1 MQLWVPVAL
10 PQLWL
15 FGLVAVPFLFLVARM
30 MWRRGDERDTTRE
43 SRSRLGIV
51 IQAMG
56 LVAAAVGPIHPG
68 RPWLSPVAIVS
79 YIAIF
84 ILVGGAGA
92 IFAASS
98 AALGK
103 NWSFQARTLSDHELI
118 RRGPYARV
126 RHPIYFG
133 MLLFM
138 FGMAIAY
145 GHFWQLLLAVPLFV
159 IGTNIRTTAEDRLLE
174 RHFGDEFQEYRRT
187 TPSLIPR
194 IN

>member
-30 MWRRGDERDTTRE
+30 MWRRGDERDTTRK
-43 SRSRLGIV
+43 SKSRLGII

-103 NWSFQARTLSDHELI
+103 NWSFQARTLSDHELV

-126 RHPIYFG
+126 RHPIYSG
-133 MLLFM
+133 CCSSCSE
-138 FGMAIAY
+138 
-145 GHFWQLLLAVPLFV
+145 WRSPT
-159 IGTNIRTTAEDRLLE
+159 GTPGSCCSQSRFSSSARISALTAEDRLLE
-174 RHFGDEFQEYRRT
+174 RHFGDEFQNTGEQRQA
-187 TPSLIPR
+187 
-194 IN
+194 